1 VAALG
6 GVLVVAA
13 RTPALG
19 IAGFAL
25 VGLGVAVVMPLVLAA
40 AGNRGTTASEGV
52 TGVATITY
60 LSGMVAPPI
69 TGWMADGLSYPAA
82 FSVITGVVVA
92 MTLLARVVGP
102 SGGASRQPSAEGS
115 LVVTRD

>member
-1 VAALG
+1 
-6 GVLVVAA
+6 
-13 RTPALG
+13 
-19 IAGFAL
+19 
-25 VGLGVAVVMPLVLAA
+25 
-40 AGNRGTTASEGV
+40 
-52 TGVATITY
+52 
-60 LSGMVAPPI
+60 
-69 TGWMADGLSYPAA
+69 MADGLSYPAA